1 MPQQCA
7 RRHQTAPLLQ
17 AHGLQPGAPVH
28 DLASPRIPPA
38 TQHTHRA
45 RALDR
50 AEPIAQ
56 ARSVLRALRT
66 PAAGSLAGV
75 CLVRGLKHGPSHGP
89 RARPAAPP
97 MRSLPR
103 WVGARSVMGWWDSSA
118 APTLAFWVRFPSGRP
133 RAKRAWVLWGAWVL
147 RRHAIGVPA
156 QQRCDSFR
164 VRRARHSQWP
174 QGQSWSDCGQGTS
187 TAVASSLLLSTHPPA
202 PLSSS
207 PTSLLTISPS
217 PAFTVRGGQT
227 HPHRPRLVVSFS
239 TCPSSPPPPPPGT
252 RPCHRSS
259 SNKHTIHGFRCAQR
273 TGPPRGREGRSRRR
287 GGIYIHT
294 VCPDVPAWW
303 GRPRGRHRKGF
314 CVGRL

>member
-66 PAAGSLAGV
+66 PGEGFY
-75 CLVRGLKHGPSHGP
+75 LVRGLKHGPSHGP

-239 TCPSSPPPPPPGT
+239 TCPSSPPRPLGT
-252 RPCHRSS
+252 QHFTRYSR
-259 SNKHTIHGFRCAQR
+259 NKHSFIHFGSQLELE
-273 TGPPRGREGRSRRR
+273 GEREREREREKEL
-287 GGIYIHT
+287 Y
-294 VCPDVPAWW
+294 
-303 GRPRGRHRKGF
+303 
-314 CVGRL
+314 

>member
-1 MPQQCA
+1 
-7 RRHQTAPLLQ
+7 
-17 AHGLQPGAPVH
+17 
-28 DLASPRIPPA
+28 
-38 TQHTHRA
+38 
-45 RALDR
+45 
-50 AEPIAQ
+50 
-56 ARSVLRALRT
+56 
-66 PAAGSLAGV
+66 
-75 CLVRGLKHGPSHGP
+75 
-89 RARPAAPP
+89 